1 MKKHLSV
8 LMLMVRSS
16 IYRLLLVWLSMLA
29 AESVLFLQAMR
40 RSRAAGLWDIQVV
53 LQQSG
58 MAWGVGAAF
67 ILSTLILCSTGC
79 HFGSQPGYT
88 LRRLSISEKA
98 VFFWQSLHNICC
110 YILLWCMQILIAVAF
125 AKIYCMQMDGSAL
138 TNQTLLLSFYRNP
151 FLHCLFPLS
160 EVWLWIRNVILAIG
174 MGLAAA
180 QYPFRQRRGKTIQI
194 ALPMAIVILVLF
206 VRELGIIFSDVCA
219 IGFAIW
225 TAAMALYHVLGRE
238 REDEEA

>member
-1 MKKHLSV
+1 MRKHLSV
-8 LMLMVRSS
+8 LMLVVRSS
-16 IYRLLLVWLSMLA
+16 IYRLLLVWLSMLT
-29 AESVLFLQAMR
+29 AESIFFLQAMR
-40 RSRAAGLWDIQVV
+40 RSRASGLWDIEAV
-53 LQQSG
+53 LRQSG
-58 MAWGVGAAF
+58 MAWGLGAAF
-67 ILSTLILCSTGC
+67 ILTTLILCSTGC
-79 HFGSQPGYT
+79 QFGSQPGYT

-98 VFFWQSLHNICC
+98 VFFWQSLYNICC
-110 YILLWCMQILIAVAF
+110 YILLWGVQILIAVVF
-125 AKIYCMQMDGSAL
+125 AKICCMQMDSAAL
-138 TNQTLLLSFYRNP
+138 KNQTLLLSFYRNS

-160 EVWLWIRNVILAIG
+160 EIWLWIRNGILAIG

-206 VRELGIIFSDVCA
+206 VRDLGIVFSDVCA